1 MKITKKAAGNEI
13 IFSVE
18 GRLDSIT
25 SLEFQDMLI
34 SALSERE
41 YVSLDFENVSYI
53 SSAGFRVLLTA
64 QKTAHVR
71 KGSLTILNVSEQV
84 MKVFDMTG
92 LSPHFSILPAER

>member
-18 GRLDSIT
+18 GRLDSTT

-34 SALSERE
+34 SALNECE

-71 KGSLTILNVSEQV
+71 KSSLAILNVSEQV

-92 LSPHFSILPAER
+92 LSPHFSIRPAQR